1 MKCSKLR
8 TWCVSTKPPWRR
20 MVAFLYSIYS
30 PFSPKFWN
38 VSNSHTFRNQHSLS
52 LVKNCLNFIDYFRR
66 VTCNSF
72 ATLRSLAVVSCLFFF
87 PNLALFLNFLS
98 SPLHYTGHSNKL
110 IGYFIGAPHIIH
122 NCRNVRAAL
131 FTVFPQAV
139 RFFQSQQQGVDFAAT
154 ATDCVTTI
162 IARSS

>member
-1 MKCSKLR
+1 MRLHKTTMETHGCLSVFHILTLQSKVLKCIKFAHVLK
-8 TWCVSTKPPWRR
+8 ST
-20 MVAFLYSIYS
+20 FSIA
-30 PFSPKFWN
+30 
-38 VSNSHTFRNQHSLS
+38 RQ
-52 LVKNCLNFIDYFRR
+52 NCLKFIDYFRR
-66 VTCNSF
+66 VPCNSF
-72 ATLRSLAVVSCLFFF
+72 ATLRSLCVSCLFFF

-122 NCRNVRAAL
+122 NCRNVRAGT
-131 FTVFPQAV
+131 FRCFSSG
-139 RFFQSQQQGVDFAAT
+139 FFQSQQQGVVDSAAT